1 MIHDECCI
9 QMEFLN
15 IIQDPH
21 NVTFTLILCEYY
33 NTQNASN
40 FLKFRLNSKIFFNRS
55 SGHWPSPQKK
65 RSPLKSSKKYK
76 KIIKNG
82 KAQNTVYVK
91 FPVTKMLLTSS
102 KINQNQNFFKNEAQ
116 TSGYL
121 LINPDILSEAP
132 KIRKIRKKIR
142 KNKTRFV
149 QNNSLHLLGESA
161 YPLILLNI
169 SQQLM
174 RL

>member
-40 FLKFRLNSKIFFNRS
+40 FLNFRLNSKIFFS
-55 SGHWPSPQKK
+55 TEAQVTGHLPRKTEVPSKAQK
-65 RSPLKSSKKYK
+65 
-76 KIIKNG
+76 IQKNG

-102 KINQNQNFFKNEAQ
+102 KINQNQKYFFLNEAQ

-142 KNKTRFV
+142 KNKT
-149 QNNSLHLLGESA
+149 LLSYERDG
-161 YPLILLNI
+161 PL
-169 SQQLM
+169 
-174 RL
+174 

>member
-40 FLKFRLNSKIFFNRS
+40 FLNFRLNSKIFFQPKLRS
-55 SGHWPSPQKK
+55 LAISPEKRKSPQK
-65 RSPLKSSKKYK
+65 LKKKL
-76 KIIKNG
+76 KNG

-102 KINQNQNFFKNEAQ
+102 KINQNQFFLNEAQ

-121 LINPDILSEAP
+121 LINPDNLSEAP
-132 KIRKIRKKIR
+132 KIRKIRKIRKKIR
-142 KNKTRFV
+142 KNKTL
-149 QNNSLHLLGESA
+149 NNV
-161 YPLILLNI
+161 
-169 SQQLM
+169 
-174 RL
+174 